1 LLVVKRLNSILVVF
15 AALCG
20 VAANAIAAD
29 STTLQVTAT
38 VVGNCKITGTAP
50 VAFGNL
56 DPANGAA
63 VNASGSVTFW
73 CTKGAGWTLSSN
85 LGTNASG
92 AQMRMKGPGAADYI
106 PYGLTLA
113 STTGTGAGVATTVTV
128 NANGTIAAGAFANA
142 TIGAYSDTVTVSIT
156 P

>member
-1 LLVVKRLNSILVVF
+1 MKRLNSTVIFL

-20 VAANAIAAD
+20 IAAD
-29 STTLQVTAT
+29 AVAADSSPLQVTAT

-56 DPANGAA
+56 DPANAGA

-73 CTKGAGWTLSSN
+73 CTKGAAWTLSAN
-85 LGTNASG
+85 LGANASG
-92 AQMRMKGPGAADYI
+92 AQMRMKGPGAADFI

-113 STTGTGAGVATTVTV
+113 STTGAGLGAATTVTV
-128 NANGTIAAGAFANA
+128 NANGTIGAGAFANA
-142 TIGAYSDTVTVSIT
+142 TMGAYADTVTVSIT